1 MVLLADAIL
10 TAAVA
15 GSLAA
20 AAYLRWD
27 DLDDRGREYLAGLSL
42 IAWPLGFAGGTI
54 LVHDLL
60 RATGPVLLPGLL
72 LAVGLA
78 SAVFATLVGLGAV
91 LSPRTAAAVLAAPI
105 AVLVGIAVL
114 PVWSTI
120 AGIGAG
126 LFLGPAAMALG
137 AFGSQGLAPI
147 LPADAPRRIQRVGKA
162 AGTGALIVA
171 ASLAGFFTLF
181 SFGIGGAGASHLAWS
196 AQLQPDEP
204 GSYTVE
210 IPFFV
215 LEQGTPYRDQVERT
229 LGFLQEDLR
238 VKEGDATFRWTGD
251 RSAIVVDADGPATVA
266 ADVSYYTGGGTIEAH
281 SYFTLRDRT
290 VDRRPGGP
298 GNVTVTVEIAL
309 DGGYCFSEG
318 TGIAEVPPGG
328 ADRLDGRD
336 EGDQDEARFWS
347 TACI

>member
-1 MVLLADAIL
+1 MAFLADAIL
-10 TAAVA
+10 AVTVT

-20 AAYLRWD
+20 AAWWRWD
-27 DLDDRGREYLAGLSL
+27 ALDDRGREYLAGLSL
-42 IAWPLGFAGGTI
+42 VAWPLGFAGGTI
-54 LVHDLL
+54 LVHDVL
-60 RATGPVLLPGLL
+60 RATGPVLLPGML
-72 LAVGLA
+72 LAVALA
-78 SAVFATLVGLGAV
+78 AAVLATLVGLGA
-91 LSPRTAAAVLAAPI
+91 LLPPRRAAWVLAAPI
-105 AVLVGIAVL
+105 VVLVGIAVL

-137 AFGSQGLAPI
+137 AFGSQGLAAV

-162 AGTGALIVA
+162 VGTGALVVA
-171 ASLAGFFTLF
+171 ASLAGFFTLVP
-181 SFGIGGAGASHLAWS
+181 FGVGSTATSHLAWS
-196 AQLQPDEP
+196 ATLQPDEP

-215 LEQGTPYRDQVERT
+215 LEQGTPYRDQVERA
-229 LGFLQEDLR
+229 LGFLQDNVRVRED
-238 VKEGDATFRWTGD
+238 DATFRWTGD
-251 RSAIVVDADGPATVA
+251 RSAIVVEGDGPATVA

-281 SYFTLRDRT
+281 SYFTLRNRT

-298 GNVTVTVEIAL
+298 GNVTVTVEVAL

-328 ADRLDGRD
+328 ADRLDGTD
-336 EGDQDEARFWS
+336 EGRDDEARFWS